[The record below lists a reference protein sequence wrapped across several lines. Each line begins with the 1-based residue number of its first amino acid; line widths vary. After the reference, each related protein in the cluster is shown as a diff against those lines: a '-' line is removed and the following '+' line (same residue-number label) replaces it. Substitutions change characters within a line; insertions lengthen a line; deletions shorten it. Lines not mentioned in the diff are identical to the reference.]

1 MDFVNLLIL
10 GVSLWEKRD
19 KKRTGEF
26 IIIYSLWWNYIC
38 IVVKALQAIYFV
50 IYFSSNRLLTIKNL
64 VYHIYAIEAV
74 YLKRI
79 IHLELLW
86 FIVLFRFLLIF
97 NRHLV
102 HIFWTLRTPLIYC
115 SFSFLAYFQS
125 TFGSYLLKNN
135 LYDKYQTIT

>member
-102 HIFWTLRTPLIYC
+102 HIFWKTICTVLFRFLLI
-115 SFSFLAYFQS
+115 FNRHLVHIFW
-125 TFGSYLLKNN
+125 K
-135 LYDKYQTIT
+135 TICTINIKQ